1 MSIPKTKDETFSE
14 RRYALRHKPTKK
26 WVSFKNDDLE
36 LTATHITL
44 VNLHHST
51 ISGTKDLLEAFL
63 KRSFFKGTPNYGNEN
78 FLEFEVVKLKAI
90 YTIDM
95 DE

>member
-1 MSIPKTKDETFSE
+1 MSIPKTKNETFSE
-14 RRYALRHKPTKK
+14 CRYALRHKPTKK
-26 WVSFKNDDLE
+26 WVGFKNDDLE

-44 VNLHHST
+44 VNLNHAT

-78 FLEFEVVKLKAI
+78 FLEFEVVKLKVI
-90 YTIDM
+90 YTI
-95 DE
+95 ES